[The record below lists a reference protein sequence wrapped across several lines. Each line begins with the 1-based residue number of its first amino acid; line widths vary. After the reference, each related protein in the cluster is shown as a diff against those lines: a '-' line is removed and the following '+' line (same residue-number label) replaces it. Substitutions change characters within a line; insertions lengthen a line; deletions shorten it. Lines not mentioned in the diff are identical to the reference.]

1 MIRRLMMNSSVN
13 LSLNTLDEVKAISD
27 QHHNKTFQPSR
38 KMNETSKDTN
48 KKRRNGLDKLKESSK
63 L

>member
-27 QHHNKTFQPSR
+27 QHHNKTFQPSQ
-38 KMNETSKDTN
+38 KMNETLKDTN